1 MLRLTISFYHNANPF
16 FPIMI
21 HYSQMKRI
29 LLILVLLVLVIAP
42 GFTLQE
48 QNPVH
53 ITRMEI
59 DIWPEYDRT
68 QVLVIYRVQLS
79 RDTPLPVSIS
89 IRIPR
94 VAGNPF
100 KVAMRDLDGVLYNV
114 EYSIEPD
121 GSWNQIVLTTSS
133 EELYIEYYDPR
144 IVKTGNDRDFSLS
157 WFSDY
162 PIDKLVVKVQQPR
175 NSENLWVSP
184 SMGLGELNPNDN
196 LVYLSGDYGELPA
209 GSAFNIALAYTRT
222 TSELSA
228 SNLPV
233 TAATPVQLNTGMGNK
248 VEKVMNQVLENKGLV
263 TAGTLILGGMILM
276 LLVSF
281 FAGEWMPP
289 VSRWMSGLTG
299 KKNPVVEA
307 GINVKY
313 CPHCGKRTFPGDRYC
328 RGCGNTI

>member
-1 MLRLTISFYHNANPF
+1 
-16 FPIMI
+16 
-21 HYSQMKRI
+21 MKRI
-29 LLILVLLVLVIAP
+29 LLLLVLLVLVITP

-79 RDTPLPVSIS
+79 RETSLPVRFS
-89 IRIPR
+89 IRIPKK
-94 VAGNPF
+94 AGNPF

-114 EYSIEPD
+114 EYSIETEEN
-121 GSWNQIVLTTSS
+121 WNQIVLTTSS
-133 EELYIEYYDPR
+133 EELYIEYYDPDL
-144 IVKTGNDRDFSLS
+144 VKTGNDREFALS

-175 NSENLWVSP
+175 NSENLWISP

-196 LVYLSGDYGELPA
+196 LVYLSGDFGELPT
-209 GSAFNIALAYTRT
+209 GTSFSIALAYTRT
-222 TSELSA
+222 SSELSA

-233 TAATPVQLNTGMGNK
+233 TAATPVQLNTDMGNK
-248 VEKVMNQVLENKGLV
+248 VAKVMNQVLENKGLV
-263 TAGTLILGGMILM
+263 TAGTLILIGMILM

-281 FAGEWMPP
+281 FAGQWMNQFTHLIN
-289 VSRWMSGLTG
+289 GLTG
-299 KKNPVVEA
+299 KKHIDLEP

-313 CPHCGKRTFPGDRYC
+313 CPHCGKKTYPGDRYC

>member
-1 MLRLTISFYHNANPF
+1 ML
-16 FPIMI
+16 
-21 HYSQMKRI
+21 HYSQMRRI
-29 LLILVLLVLVIAP
+29 LLILVLLVLVITP
-42 GFTLQE
+42 GFVLQE

-79 RDTPLPVSIS
+79 RETPLPVSFS
-89 IRIPR
+89 IRIPKE
-94 VAGNPF
+94 AGNPF
-100 KVAMRDLDGVLYNV
+100 KVAFRDLDGILFNV

-121 GSWNQIVLTTSS
+121 GIWNQIVLSTSS

-144 IVKTGNDRDFSLS
+144 LVKTGNDREYALS

-196 LVYLSGDYGELPA
+196 LVYLSGDFGALST
-209 GSAFNIALAYTRT
+209 GTSFSTALAYTRT
-222 TSELSA
+222 SSELSA

-233 TAATPVQLNTGMGNK
+233 TAATPIQMNTGMGNK
-248 VEKVMNQVLENKGLV
+248 VAKVMNQVLENKGLAI
-263 TAGTLILGGMILM
+263 AGALILGGMILM

-281 FAGEWMPP
+281 FAGRWTNQFAHWMNG
-289 VSRWMSGLTG
+289 MTG
-299 KKNPVVEA
+299 KDKPEEES

-313 CPHCGKRTFPGDRYC
+313 CPQCGKKTYPGDRYC

>member
-1 MLRLTISFYHNANPF
+1 MR
-16 FPIMI
+16 
-21 HYSQMKRI
+21 RI
-29 LLILVLLVLVIAP
+29 LLFLVLLVLVISP

-48 QNPVH
+48 QTPVH

-79 RDTPLPVSIS
+79 RETPLPVRFS

-94 VAGNPF
+94 EAGNPF

-114 EYSIEPD
+114 EYSIEPE
-121 GSWNQIVLTTSS
+121 GTWNQIVLSTSS
-133 EELYIEYYDPR
+133 EELYIEYYDPQL
-144 IVKTGNDRDFSLS
+144 VKTGNDREYELS
-157 WFSDY
+157 WFCDY
-162 PIDKLVVKVQQPR
+162 PIDKMVVKIQQPR

-184 SMGLGELNPNDN
+184 SMGLGELNPNDD
-196 LVYLSGDYGELPA
+196 LVYLAGDFGALST
-209 GSAFNIALAYTRT
+209 GTSIGVALAYTRT
-222 TSELSA
+222 GSELSA

-233 TAATPVQLNTGMGNK
+233 TAATPVQLNTGMGNT
-248 VEKVMNQVLENKGLV
+248 VAKVMNQVLENKGLA
-263 TAGTLILGGMILM
+263 TAGALILGGMILM

-281 FAGEWMPP
+281 FAGQRMNQFSQWF
-289 VSRWMSGLTG
+289 SGKTG
-299 KKNPVVEA
+299 KKKLVEEL

-313 CPHCGKRTFPGDRYC
+313 CPQCGKKTFPGDRYC

>member
-1 MLRLTISFYHNANPF
+1 
-16 FPIMI
+16 
-21 HYSQMKRI
+21 MKRI
-29 LLILVLLVLVIAP
+29 LLALVLLVLVITP

-79 RDTPLPVSIS
+79 RDTSLPVRFS
-89 IRIPR
+89 IRIPKD
-94 VAGNPF
+94 AGNPF

-114 EYSIEPD
+114 EYSIEPE
-121 GSWNQIVLTTSS
+121 GNWNQIVLTTSS
-133 EELYIEYYDPR
+133 EELYIEYYDPDL
-144 IVKTGNDRDFSLS
+144 VKTGNDREFALS

-175 NSENLWVSP
+175 NSENLWISP

-196 LVYLSGDYGELPA
+196 LVYLAGDFGALTTGA
-209 GSAFNIALAYTRT
+209 TFSIALAYTRT
-222 TSELSA
+222 SSELSA

-233 TAATPVQLNTGMGNK
+233 TAATPVQMNTDMGKK
-248 VEKVMNQVLENKGLV
+248 VAKVMNQVLENKGLV
-263 TAGTLILGGMILM
+263 TAGTLILIGMILM

-281 FAGEWMPP
+281 FAGQWMNQFTHLIN
-289 VSRWMSGLTG
+289 GLTG
-299 KKNPVVEA
+299 KKHPDLEQ

-313 CPHCGKRTFPGDRYC
+313 CPHCGKKTFPGDRYC

>member
-1 MLRLTISFYHNANPF
+1 
-16 FPIMI
+16 
-21 HYSQMKRI
+21 MKRI
-29 LLILVLLVLVIAP
+29 LLALVLLVLVITP

-79 RDTPLPVSIS
+79 RDTSLPVRFS
-89 IRIPR
+89 IRIPKD
-94 VAGNPF
+94 AGNPF

-114 EYSIEPD
+114 EYSIEPE
-121 GSWNQIVLTTSS
+121 GNWNQIVLTTSS
-133 EELYIEYYDPR
+133 EELYIEYYDPDL
-144 IVKTGNDRDFSLS
+144 VKTGNDREFALS

-175 NSENLWVSP
+175 NSENLWISP

-196 LVYLSGDYGELPA
+196 LVYLSGDFGALTTGA
-209 GSAFNIALAYTRT
+209 TFSIALAYTRT
-222 TSELSA
+222 SSELSA

-233 TAATPVQLNTGMGNK
+233 TAATPVQMNTDMGNK
-248 VEKVMNQVLENKGLV
+248 VAKVMNQVLENEGLV
-263 TAGTLILGGMILM
+263 TAGTLILIGMILM

-281 FAGEWMPP
+281 FAGQWMNQFTHLIN
-289 VSRWMSGLTG
+289 GLTG
-299 KKNPVVEA
+299 KKHPDLEP

-313 CPHCGKRTFPGDRYC
+313 CPHCGKKTFPGDRYC

>member
-1 MLRLTISFYHNANPF
+1 
-16 FPIMI
+16 
-21 HYSQMKRI
+21 MKRI
-29 LLILVLLVLVIAP
+29 LLALVLLVLVITP

-79 RDTPLPVSIS
+79 RDTSLPVRFS
-89 IRIPR
+89 IRIPKD
-94 VAGNPF
+94 AGNPF

-114 EYSIEPD
+114 EYSIEPE
-121 GSWNQIVLTTSS
+121 GNWNQIVLTTSS
-133 EELYIEYYDPR
+133 EELYIEYYDPDL
-144 IVKTGNDRDFSLS
+144 VKTGNDREFALS

-175 NSENLWVSP
+175 NSENLWISP

-196 LVYLSGDYGELPA
+196 LVYLSGDFGALTTGA
-209 GSAFNIALAYTRT
+209 TFSIALAYTRT
-222 TSELSA
+222 SSELSA

-233 TAATPVQLNTGMGNK
+233 TAATPVQMNTDMGNK
-248 VEKVMNQVLENKGLV
+248 VAKVMNQVLENKGLV
-263 TAGTLILGGMILM
+263 TAGTLILIGMILM

-281 FAGEWMPP
+281 FAGQWMNQFTHLIN
-289 VSRWMSGLTG
+289 GLTG
-299 KKNPVVEA
+299 KKHPDLEP

-313 CPHCGKRTFPGDRYC
+313 CPHCGKKTFPGDRYC

>member
-1 MLRLTISFYHNANPF
+1 
-16 FPIMI
+16 
-21 HYSQMKRI
+21 MKRI
-29 LLILVLLVLVIAP
+29 LLILVFLALVITP
-42 GFTLQE
+42 GFTFQE

-53 ITRMEI
+53 VTRMEI

-79 RDTPLPVSIS
+79 RDTSLPVRFS

-94 VAGNPF
+94 EAGNPF

-114 EYSIEPD
+114 EYSVEPE
-121 GSWNQIVLTTSS
+121 GIWNQIVLTTSS
-133 EELYIEYYDPR
+133 EELYIEYYDPSL
-144 IVKTGNDRDFSLS
+144 VKTENDREYAIS

-175 NSENLWVSP
+175 NSANLWISP
-184 SMGLGELNPNDN
+184 SMGTGELNPNDD
-196 LVYLSGDYGELPA
+196 LVYFSGDFGTLTT
-209 GSAFNIALAYTRT
+209 GLTFNLALAYTRT
-222 TSELSA
+222 NSELSA

-233 TAATPVQLNTGMGNK
+233 FAATPVQMNTNMGNT
-248 VEKVMNQVLENKGLV
+248 VAKVMNQVIENKGLV

-281 FAGEWMPP
+281 FAGQWTNP
-289 VSRWMSGLTG
+289 VSRWINGLMG
-299 KKNPVVEA
+299 KKKPDVVP

-313 CPHCGKRTFPGDRYC
+313 CPQCGKKTYPGDRYC
-328 RGCGNTI
+328 RGCGNTT

>member
-1 MLRLTISFYHNANPF
+1 
-16 FPIMI
+16 
-21 HYSQMKRI
+21 MKRI
-29 LLILVLLVLVIAP
+29 LLLLVLLVLVITP

-79 RDTPLPVSIS
+79 RETPLPVRFS
-89 IRIPR
+89 IRIPKE
-94 VAGNPF
+94 AGKPF

-114 EYSIEPD
+114 EYSIEPE
-121 GSWNQIVLTTSS
+121 GNWNQIVLTTSS
-133 EELYIEYYDPR
+133 EELYIEYYDPDL
-144 IVKTGNDRDFSLS
+144 VKTGNDREFALS

-175 NSENLWVSP
+175 NSENLWISP

-196 LVYLSGDYGELPA
+196 LVYLSGDFGALPT
-209 GSAFNIALAYTRT
+209 GTSFSIALAYTRT
-222 TSELSA
+222 SSELSA

-233 TAATPVQLNTGMGNK
+233 TAATPVQLNTDMGNK
-248 VEKVMNQVLENKGLV
+248 VAKVMNQVLENKGLV
-263 TAGTLILGGMILM
+263 TAGTLILIGMILM

-281 FAGEWMPP
+281 FAGQWMDPF
-289 VSRWMSGLTG
+289 SHWINGLTG
-299 KKNPVVEA
+299 KKKPVEEP

-313 CPHCGKRTFPGDRYC
+313 CPHCGKKTYPGDRYC

>member
-1 MLRLTISFYHNANPF
+1 
-16 FPIMI
+16 
-21 HYSQMKRI
+21 MKRI
-29 LLILVLLVLVIAP
+29 LLALVLLVLVITP

-79 RDTPLPVSIS
+79 RDTSLPVRFS
-89 IRIPR
+89 IRIPKD
-94 VAGNPF
+94 AGSPF

-114 EYSIEPD
+114 EYSIEPE
-121 GSWNQIVLTTSS
+121 GNWNQIVLTTSS
-133 EELYIEYYDPR
+133 EELYIEYYDPDL
-144 IVKTGNDRDFSLS
+144 VKTGNDREFALS
-157 WFSDY
+157 WFSDN

-175 NSENLWVSP
+175 NSENLWISP

-196 LVYLSGDYGELPA
+196 LVYLAGDFGALTTGA
-209 GSAFNIALAYTRT
+209 TFSIALAYTRT
-222 TSELSA
+222 SSELSA

-233 TAATPVQLNTGMGNK
+233 TAATPVQMNTDMGNK
-248 VEKVMNQVLENKGLV
+248 VAKVMNQVLENKGLV
-263 TAGTLILGGMILM
+263 TAGTLILIGMILM

-281 FAGEWMPP
+281 FAGQWMNQFTHLIN
-289 VSRWMSGLTG
+289 GLTG
-299 KKNPVVEA
+299 KKHPDLEP

-313 CPHCGKRTFPGDRYC
+313 CPHCGKKTFPGDRYC

>member
-1 MLRLTISFYHNANPF
+1 ML
-16 FPIMI
+16 
-21 HYSQMKRI
+21 HYLQMRRT
-29 LLILVLLVLVIAP
+29 LLILVLLVLVVTP

-79 RDTPLPVSIS
+79 RETPLPVRFS

-94 VAGNPF
+94 EAGNPF

-114 EYSIEPD
+114 EYSIEPE
-121 GSWNQIVLTTSS
+121 GTWNQIVLTTSS

-144 IVKTGNDRDFSLS
+144 LVKTENDREFALS

-175 NSENLWVSP
+175 NSENLWISP

-196 LVYLSGDYGELPA
+196 LVYLSGDFGALST
-209 GSAFNIALAYTRT
+209 GISFSIALAYTRT
-222 TSELSA
+222 SSELSA

-248 VEKVMNQVLENKGLV
+248 VAKVMNQVLGNKGLT

-281 FAGEWMPP
+281 FAGQWTNQF
-289 VSRWMSGLTG
+289 SQWINGLTG
-299 KKNPVVEA
+299 KNKPEA
-307 GINVKY
+307 VPGNTMKY
-313 CPHCGKRTFPGDRYC
+313 CPHCGKKTYPGDRYC
-328 RGCGNTI
+328 RGCGDTI